1 MLRYTCLSS
10 FKFIGGIF
18 VTVFRIGY
26 CIGADLHIV
35 I

>member
-1 MLRYTCLSS
+1 MLRNACFSI
-10 FKFIGGIF
+10 FKSIGGVV
-18 VTVFRIGY
+18 VTVFSIGY